1 MEQPVR
7 QYDRSEA
14 APAAPAPARTLV
26 IDLEGA
32 LLRSELLME
41 ALFSA
46 PARMLA
52 RFGAG
57 GRAGMAALTDIL
69 ARAELDYAHLP
80 YDADVLNQALVAR
93 ARGEKIFLVAGR
105 FADHAAGIAAHLG
118 FDGVVTPA
126 DLASGD
132 HLPFDRAAIER
143 IEPRSSGRASLKT

>member
-1 MEQPVR
+1 
-7 QYDRSEA
+7 
-14 APAAPAPARTLV
+14 
-26 IDLEGA
+26 
-32 LLRSELLME
+32 ME

-105 FADHAAGIAAHLG
+105 FANHAAGIAAHLG

-126 DLASGD
+126 DLAAGD
-132 HLPFDRAAIER
+132 HLPFDRASIER
-143 IEPRSSGRASLKT
+143 IEHAQPQPRQPEDLGEGAAGLSIRQEHAGVRAGRSPRIR